1 MLNASHTVIPLTSGA
16 LSAAAGM
23 LPAFWLLALFLLG
36 GAFFAVRK
44 VK

>member
-1 MLNASHTVIPLTSGA
+1 V
-16 LSAAAGM
+16 SAAAGM
-23 LPAFWLLALFLLG
+23 LPAFWFLAFCLLG